1 MKPILALLLAASF
14 AAVHS
19 FSWAKTP
26 DSPATGKTRLG
37 ATLKGAKLGRDW
49 KRR

>member
-1 MKPILALLLAASF
+1 MKPILPLLLAASF
-14 AAVHS
+14 AAVHG
-19 FSWAKTP
+19 FAWAKTP
-26 DSPATGKTRLG
+26 DSPVTGKTRLG